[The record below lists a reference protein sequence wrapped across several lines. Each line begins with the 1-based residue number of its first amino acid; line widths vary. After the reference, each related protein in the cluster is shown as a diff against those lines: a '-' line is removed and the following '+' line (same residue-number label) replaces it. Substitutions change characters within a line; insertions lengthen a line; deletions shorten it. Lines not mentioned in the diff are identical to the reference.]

1 MQQTKLKTN
10 TMEHNVPINTGFEK
24 INKRKERKDDKK
36 KNPNQN
42 LSVST
47 VSNLWDIDNPES

>member
-36 KNPNQN
+36 KSKSEFVCINYNIQF
-42 LSVST
+42 
-47 VSNLWDIDNPES
+47 IR